1 MRLALL
7 SDLHANWQAFS
18 ACLSHAQAQGVDR
31 YAFLGDLV
39 GYAADPV
46 RVLDQVMAM
55 HAQGAWVLQGN
66 HDAMAVTPPQ
76 GDVSVG
82 ASTAAWTHDQ
92 LSAEQ
97 REFLAHLPMTEA
109 VAHLL
114 LVHAS
119 ADKPEAWRYVDGE
132 RAALA
137 CLNAATLCGG
147 VDGGADGAHPSHVL
161 VGHVHHQT
169 LYYQGAG
176 RGLMPFKPT
185 PGAGVPVP
193 RLRACVATV
202 GSVGQP
208 RDGDPR
214 AMYAIYDLRAGRLI
228 FHRVPY
234 DHAAA
239 AQAIRQAGLPAYFAH
254 RLETGR

>member
-1 MRLALL
+1 
-7 SDLHANWQAFS
+7 
-18 ACLSHAQAQGVDR
+18 VDQ

-39 GYAADPV
+39 GYGADPV
-46 RVLDQVMAM
+46 GVVERVMALQ
-55 HAQGAWVLQGN
+55 AQGALVIRGN

-76 GDVSVG
+76 GDVSMG
-82 ASTAAWTHDQ
+82 SSTAEWTYHQ
-92 LSAEQ
+92 LSAVQ
-97 REFLAHLPMTEA
+97 RGFLASLPLTES
-109 VAHLL
+109 VEHLL

-119 ADKPEAWRYVDGE
+119 ADKPEAWRYVDSE
-132 RAALA
+132 RTATVCLDAARA
-137 CLNAATLCGG
+137 RSTVGG
-147 VDGGADGAHPSHVL
+147 VAQNHIV

-176 RGLMPFKPT
+176 RDLMPFKPT
-185 PGAGVPVP
+185 VGVGVPVP

-214 AMYAIYDLRAGRLI
+214 AMYAVYDLVAGRLT
-228 FHRVPY
+228 FHRVAY

-239 AQAIRQAGLPAYFAH
+239 AAAIRQAGLPEFFAQ

>member
-7 SDLHANWQAFS
+7 SDLHANRQALE
-18 ACLSHAQAQGVDR
+18 ACLDHARTQGVDR

-39 GYAADPV
+39 GYGADPV
-46 RVLDQVMAM
+46 GVVDQVMALQ
-55 HAQGAWVLQGN
+55 AQGALVLQGN
-66 HDAMAVTPPQ
+66 HDAMAVMPPR

-82 ASTAAWTHDQ
+82 ASTAAWTHQQ
-92 LSAEQ
+92 LSAVQ
-97 REFLAHLPMTEA
+97 RDFLAQLPMTATVEQ
-109 VAHLL
+109 VLL
-114 LVHAS
+114 AHAS
-119 ADKPEAWRYVDGE
+119 ADKPEAWRYVESE
-132 RAALA
+132 RAAMA
-137 CLNAATLCGG
+137 CLEAARARGL
-147 VDGGADGAHPSHVL
+147 VDGHALNQVM

-185 PGAGVPVP
+185 PGVGVPLP
-193 RLRACVATV
+193 RSRACVATV

-214 AMYAIYDLRAGRLI
+214 AMYAIYDMAAARLS

-239 AQAIRQAGLPAYFAH
+239 AQAIRQAGLSEYFAH

>member
-7 SDLHANWQAFS
+7 SDLHANRQALE
-18 ACLSHAQAQGVDR
+18 ACLSHARSQGADR
-31 YAFLGDLV
+31 FAFLGDLV
-39 GYAADPV
+39 GYGADPV
-46 RVLDQVMAM
+46 GVLDQVMTLQ
-55 HAQGAWVLQGN
+55 AQGACVLQGN
-66 HDAMAVTPPQ
+66 HDAMAVVPPT

-82 ASTAAWTHDQ
+82 ASTAAWTHAQ
-92 LSAEQ
+92 LNDAH
-97 REFLAHLPMTEA
+97 RKFLAQLPLTDS
-109 VAHLL
+109 VDHLL

-132 RAALA
+132 RAAKA
-137 CLNAATLCGG
+137 CLDAAK
-147 VDGGADGAHPSHVL
+147 ADGLAGVLAPHVL

-185 PGAGVPVP
+185 PGVAVSLP
-193 RLRACVATV
+193 RSRACVATV

-214 AMYAIYDLRAGRLI
+214 AMYALYDMSAGRLT

-234 DHAAA
+234 DHTAA
-239 AQAIRQAGLPAYFAH
+239 AQAIRQAGLPEYFAH

>member
-7 SDLHANWQAFS
+7 SDLHANRQALD
-18 ACLSHAQAQGVDR
+18 ACLAHAHAQGVDR

-39 GYAADPV
+39 GYGADPV
-46 RVLDQVMAM
+46 WVVERVMSIQ
-55 HAQGAWVLQGN
+55 AQGALVIQGN

-82 ASTAAWTHDQ
+82 SSTAEWTHRQ
-92 LSAEQ
+92 LGTEHS
-97 REFLAHLPMTEA
+97 RFLADLPLTESLE
-109 VAHLL
+109 HLL

-119 ADKPEAWRYVDGE
+119 ADKPGAWRYVDSE
-132 RAALA
+132 RTAMVCLDAARA
-137 CLNAATLCGG
+137 RGTAGG
-147 VDGGADGAHPSHVL
+147 VAQNHVL

-169 LYYQGAG
+169 LYYQGAD
-176 RGLMPFKPT
+176 RDLMPFKPT
-185 PGAGVPVP
+185 VGVGVPVP

-214 AMYAIYDLRAGRLI
+214 AMYAIYDLTAGRLA
-228 FHRVPY
+228 FHRVAY

-239 AQAIRQAGLPAYFAH
+239 AAAIRQAGLPEYFAQ